1 MNLSRAPS
9 GIVTALICTVIFILK
24 LTIMLCL
31 TSAVGRIINDFQ
43 RYPGI
48 LLLKTSFMSDAY
60 SKSTGIDCNWKIVK
74 SMILYSNEH
83 EHVVQ
88 VNSVTY
94 RLIFSFSNFVKSFYF
109 DTCID

>member
-1 MNLSRAPS
+1 MNPSRAPS
-9 GIVTALICTVIFILK
+9 GLVTALICTVIFILK

-74 SMILYSNEH
+74 STILYSNEY

-94 RLIFSFSNFVKSFYF
+94 RLIFNLAILLSLFTLTPV
-109 DTCID
+109 